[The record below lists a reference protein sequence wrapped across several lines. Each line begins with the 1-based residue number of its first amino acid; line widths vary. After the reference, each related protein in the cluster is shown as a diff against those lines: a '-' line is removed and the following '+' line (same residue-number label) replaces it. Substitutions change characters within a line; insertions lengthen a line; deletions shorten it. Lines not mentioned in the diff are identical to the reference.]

1 MAFTQDPDA
10 ENSLSPSAPR
20 CADSAQEDPL
30 SGVHRPNP
38 QALLLDLTR
47 YLAEEFDTVPI
58 PTVTS
63 AVHAAASA
71 TELFG
76 DDVASSL
83 KTIEQIAREDLVAVR
98 AAAAEQ
104 AHALAS

>member
-1 MAFTQDPDA
+1 MT
-10 ENSLSPSAPR
+10 
-20 CADSAQEDPL
+20 
-30 SGVHRPNP
+30 GVHRPNP

-47 YLAEEFDTVPI
+47 RLAEEFDMVPI

-63 AVHAAASA
+63 AVQAAASA

-83 KTIEQIAREDLVAVR
+83 ETIEKIAREDLVAVR
-98 AAAAEQ
+98 AAADEQ
-104 AHALAS
+104 AQVALAS